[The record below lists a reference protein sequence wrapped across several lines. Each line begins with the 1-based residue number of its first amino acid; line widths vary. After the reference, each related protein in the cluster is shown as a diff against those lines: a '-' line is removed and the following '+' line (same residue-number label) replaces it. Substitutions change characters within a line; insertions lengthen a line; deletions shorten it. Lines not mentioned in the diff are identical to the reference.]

1 MVIFSSKDMLTYRKF
16 CHVIYLQGWC
26 EISKIADE
34 VKLKQSYEWGKKELA
49 LNVWNYHGSYIL
61 KFEWN
66 LWKDIRLSTL

>member
-34 VKLKQSYEWGKKELA
+34 VKLAKLWMSQEGTCTKCMELS
-49 LNVWNYHGSYIL
+49 W
-61 KFEWN
+61 
-66 LWKDIRLSTL
+66 